1 MGLEIRLCSH
11 LFPMEGIYLPMET
24 LGTDSLLLPKVPSEA
39 RTSESILEPSSRF
52 QTGPLDFS

>member
-1 MGLEIRLCSH
+1 
-11 LFPMEGIYLPMET
+11 MET